1 MVDCEGEV
9 GVQLA
14 SERYRPFMNIA
25 VLIDA
30 IVRQTS
36 LLVAQLAVA
45 GGRPSL
51 AHTPN
56 QIFIE
61 VVRELKRQG
70 VGNKVIADMFG
81 MALRTY
87 HDRVKRLEQEARYGG
102 CSLWEAVLRYIGEV
116 GTVSQTDLLLRFRNE
131 DALTLR
137 GVIKDLVDS
146 GRVAKT
152 GRGSNVAFR
161 WADELSPASSETMS
175 PEDRRVANLV
185 WVTVNRLG
193 ECTFAQ
199 VCEQVPSH
207 EAILHRAL
215 ELLVAEG
222 KLRLIVDESVIR
234 YVTVECVIGSKD
246 PFGWEAA
253 MYDHYQAMV
262 QALCS
267 RLARTSTDDQVA
279 ARGGGS
285 TYTYVVSEQ
294 HPLREEVA
302 GFLNEVRRQAEDLRR
317 RVADHNQRHPEA
329 VQNPVRV
336 TAYVG
341 QSATVARLDSELDAV
356 VSAAG

>member
-1 MVDCEGEV
+1 
-9 GVQLA
+9 
-14 SERYRPFMNIA
+14 MNIA

-51 AHTPN
+51 SHTPN
-56 QIFIE
+56 QVFIE

-102 CSLWEAVLRYIGEV
+102 CSLWEAVLRHIGEV

-152 GRGSNVAFR
+152 GRGNNVAFR
-161 WADELSPASSETMS
+161 WADEPLTPTSSGTMS

-193 ECTFAQ
+193 ECTFAE

-215 ELLVAEG
+215 GLLVAEG
-222 KLRLIVDESVIR
+222 KLRLIADESVIR

-267 RLARTSTDDQVA
+267 RLARTSSDEQVA

-285 TYTYVVSEQ
+285 TYTYVISEE
-294 HPLREEVA
+294 HPLRDEVV
-302 GFLNEVRRQAEDLRR
+302 GFLNQVRGQAEELRK
-317 RVADHNQRHPEA
+317 RVADYNQRHPESI
-329 VQNPVRV
+329 QNPVRV
-336 TAYVG
+336 TTYVG
-341 QSATVARLDSELDAV
+341 QSATVARLEPELEEV
-356 VSAAG
+356 VSEAS